1 MSRRT
6 LERTRGT
13 VGESLR
19 RVDGVPKVTGAFAYG
34 SDLWHD
40 RMLWGA
46 TVRSPHPHA
55 RIESVDIADAV
66 TSPGV
71 HAVLT
76 HDDVRGKKT
85 YGLEFAD
92 QPVLADDR
100 VLYVGQ
106 PVAVVAAE
114 TLELAK
120 RAADKVRVRYEILEP
135 VLDMED
141 ALDPSAPKLH
151 DWGNVLRHLR
161 IEHGDPDTDADV
173 WV

>member
-1 MSRRT
+1 MSGRT

-71 HAVLT
+71 HAVL
-76 HDDVRGKKT
+76 
-85 YGLEFAD
+85 
-92 QPVLADDR
+92 
-100 VLYVGQ
+100 
-106 PVAVVAAE
+106 
-114 TLELAK
+114 
-120 RAADKVRVRYEILEP
+120 
-135 VLDMED
+135 
-141 ALDPSAPKLH
+141 
-151 DWGNVLRHLR
+151 
-161 IEHGDPDTDADV
+161 
-173 WV
+173 